1 MLFELGLPPFN
12 TVIHNSKVGFANR
25 MSVCDN
31 AAVRCVLQFTLLLD
45 VYLSLSVC
53 VHAFF
58 YFFCVGLVYGP

>member
-31 AAVRCVLQFTLLLD
+31 AAVRCVLPFTL
-45 VYLSLSVC
+45 
-53 VHAFF
+53 
-58 YFFCVGLVYGP
+58 